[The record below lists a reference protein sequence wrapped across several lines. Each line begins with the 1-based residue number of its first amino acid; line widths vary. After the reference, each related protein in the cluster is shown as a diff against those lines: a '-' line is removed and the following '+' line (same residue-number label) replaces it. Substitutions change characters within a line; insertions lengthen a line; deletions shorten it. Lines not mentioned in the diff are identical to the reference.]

1 MKFKSRFHGY
11 EEIRELE
18 GPRVCLLNEIL
29 GLRIPKGS
37 MSWPRIHTTEWN
49 KGKSP

>member
-1 MKFKSRFHGY
+1 MRFKSRLHGY

-18 GPRVCLLNEIL
+18 GLRVCVLNEIL
-29 GLRIPKGS
+29 DLRIPNDGT
-37 MSWPRIHTTEWN
+37 SWLGIDTTEWN